1 MTNKVNNLLLPLT
14 FCCFS
19 FILNAQS
26 KGSQPKFTDAND
38 ALHLLK
44 PAYHTPYGDLQPGDI
59 KSVTDR
65 VLVFLDSNSKAR
77 LINKKTHEI
86 ITDFKNIDQNSILE
100 PATFRITSY
109 EWGVTYDGMLL
120 AAKVTGDPRYAQYVT
135 DRFRFLGDIAPYFRK
150 LDASVKL
157 DPQLQK
163 MIHPKALDDAGAMCA
178 AMIKAT
184 IDSLPFN
191 GRPQIEHY
199 MEFIMHHQY
208 RLADGT
214 FARMLPHPNT
224 IWLDDM
230 YMSIPAIVNMGLLT
244 GDKQYFD
251 AAIQQVLQFSDKMFV
266 PEKGLFRHGWVEGM
280 DVHPAF
286 HWGRANGWAILAMTA
301 VLDAVPENYP
311 GRAKVMEL
319 FRAHVKGLAALQSG
333 EGFWH
338 QLLDRNDSYLETS
351 CTAIYTYCFA
361 HAINKGWINA
371 LAYGP
376 VAVLGWHAVASK
388 VNSKGEVEGTCVGT
402 GMGFDP
408 AFYYFRPVHAYAA
421 HGYGPVLLAGSEMI
435 RLLQL
440 HPLKTSDGSV
450 QF

>member
-1 MTNKVNNLLLPLT
+1 MHNKIFLFLLIV
-14 FCCFS
+14 FCCLRFQS
-19 FILNAQS
+19 AAQTAEGQL
-26 KGSQPKFTDAND
+26 KITDAND
-38 ALHLLK
+38 ALYLLK
-44 PAYHTPYGDLQPGDI
+44 PVYKIAYGDLKPADI

-77 LINKKTHEI
+77 LIQKETHAV
-86 ITDFKNIDQNSILE
+86 ITDFHTIDQNSLLE

-109 EWGVTYDGMLL
+109 EWGVTYQGMLL
-120 AAKVTGDPRYAQYVT
+120 AAEVTGDKRYAQYVT
-135 DRFRFLGDIAPYFRK
+135 ERLRFLSDIAPYFRK

-157 DPQLQK
+157 DPQIQK
-163 MIHPKALDDAGAMCA
+163 MIHPAKLDDAGAMCTS
-178 AMIKAT
+178 MIKAT
-184 IDSLPFN
+184 LDSLLFN
-191 GRPQIEHY
+191 GRPQIDHY
-199 MEFIMHHQY
+199 IDYIMHHQY
-208 RLADGT
+208 RLTDGT
-214 FARMLPHPNT
+214 LARMVPHPNT
-224 IWLDDM
+224 LWLDDM
-230 YMSIPAIVNMGLLT
+230 YMSIPAIVNMGVLT

-251 AAIQQVLQFSDKMFV
+251 AAIQQVLQFADRMFV

-280 DVHPAF
+280 AVHPAF

-301 VLDAVPENYP
+301 VLDALPENYP

-319 FRAHVKGLAALQSG
+319 FRAHIQGLAALQSG

-351 CTAIYTYCFA
+351 CTAIFTYCFA
-361 HAINKGWINA
+361 HAINKGWIDA

-408 AFYYFRPVHAYAA
+408 AFYYYRPVHAYAA

-435 RLLQL
+435 RLL
-440 HPLKTSDGSV
+440 HRYHLKTNDGTV